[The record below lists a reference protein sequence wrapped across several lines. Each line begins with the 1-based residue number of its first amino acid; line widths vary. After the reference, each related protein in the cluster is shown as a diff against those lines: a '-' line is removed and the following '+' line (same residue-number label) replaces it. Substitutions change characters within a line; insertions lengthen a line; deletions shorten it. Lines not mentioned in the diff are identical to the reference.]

1 MKAAKTLAI
10 PVFLT
15 IAITPCARAQD
26 ASFGCKVLL
35 CAAATVPGWSGI
47 PYCVPVM
54 TQLFRSLA
62 RGGGWPVCS
71 EGNAG
76 NVVYDPY
83 KACPVGKFSG
93 NATPLP
99 EGWQSNLTNVF
110 SNVAIPQDAT
120 AINPDPNGSV
130 CADPQPLANVCM
142 GYNDVTTCQ
151 GVYTSTPRA
160 PNDKS
165 YFVTITTAN
174 GAQQFRF
181 DLRGY

>member
-10 PVFLT
+10 PMLLANFGMPH
-15 IAITPCARAQD
+15 AQAQD
-26 ASFGCKVLL
+26 ASLGCKVLL

-71 EGNAG
+71 QGNAS

-83 KACPVGKFSG
+83 KACPAEKFSG

-99 EGWQSNLTNVF
+99 EGWQSNF
-110 SNVAIPQDAT
+110 SNVSSNTVIPGDAT
-120 AINPDPNGSV
+120 AINPDLNGSV
-130 CADPQPLANVCM
+130 CADPPALANVCSS
-142 GYNDVTTCQ
+142 YNDVMTCQ
-151 GVYTSTPRA
+151 GVYVSTPRA